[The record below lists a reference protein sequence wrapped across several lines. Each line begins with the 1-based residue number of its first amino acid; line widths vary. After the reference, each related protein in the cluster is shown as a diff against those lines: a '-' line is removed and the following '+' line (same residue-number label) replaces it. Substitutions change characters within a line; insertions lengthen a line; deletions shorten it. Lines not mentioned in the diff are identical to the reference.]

1 MRPLTLTLSAFGP
14 YAGVTKIPFE
24 KLGER
29 GLYLITG
36 DTGAGKTYLFDAIVF
51 ALYGEASGSVRETAM
66 FRSKYAKDEEA
77 TYVCLRFLFRG
88 EIYEIERKPEYLRPS
103 KRGGGMTVSRPEAV
117 LTYPDGHVVTK
128 TKEVTEAVVRLLG
141 IDREQF
147 TQIVMIAQGDFLRLL
162 YAKTEERSKIF
173 REIFHTKAYAALQER
188 LKADAGRLQS
198 QCEEYSRSIK
208 QYRDGILWEPDR
220 EPKQEEVLMTED
232 LMRAL
237 SDTLRWQEQKM
248 EELNREIADFD
259 RAIEAC
265 HQVIGRLESQKKL
278 REELEKAQ
286 EEIRCVL
293 PDIAPL
299 KERLMDLEGRKEEM
313 DCLRDVM
320 KREEERLPEYDELER
335 LREELTAGKRAL
347 QEKEEKLTRQR
358 AEALQA
364 QEKQVLTKERLES
377 LPEISSQ
384 TVLAGQKLAQLQQQ
398 EETLYELFGQVQ
410 EAVALYEKLQESQ
423 ERYRKACLD
432 YEGCKA
438 RYEQIQQ
445 RYLDEQ
451 AGVLAQTLSEGSP
464 CPVCGSTKHPQPARM
479 TQDAPDQR
487 QVEQAKAAWEKGS
500 EKRQR
505 ESERAGQA
513 QAAAEGMLHT
523 IEKGMEKAR
532 IVCSV
537 EEKKYIESQTACQ
550 EEAVVYLV
558 LAKEKIGEKLE
569 IIKAEMAGQQT
580 TVEKL
585 QEAKRELE
593 NLREEAPDLEEA
605 LQAAEE
611 TCREME
617 KHNAEYRVA
626 LQALAERIQEK
637 ASTMP
642 YTVKEQAEERLDGY
656 RKNLGAYDKELAE
669 TQEAYTTLDKKYQ
682 NALQRKETLSAQLD
696 EQEEVTQLEIVQE
709 RQQELEQE
717 RQKRQRNRE
726 QISHRY
732 ETDRN
737 VKTFIKKQSD
747 IQRETEH
754 QWAMVKE
761 LSGTMNGTLSG
772 KDKIMLET
780 YVQTR
785 YFDRIIQ
792 RANTRFMVMSCG
804 QYELKRAE
812 RAQNQRS
819 QSGLELDVTDHY
831 NGTVRS
837 VKTLS
842 GGEAFLA
849 SLSLALGLADEVQSS
864 AGGISLDTMF
874 VDEGFGSL
882 DEGALEQA
890 IQALLSLSE
899 GSRLVGIIS
908 HVGELKERIDRK
920 ILVTKEPAAGSRAE
934 VVLE

>member
-14 YAGVTKIPFE
+14 YAGVTRIPFE
-24 KLGER
+24 KLGEQ

-51 ALYGEASGSVRETAM
+51 ALYGEASGSVREAGM
-66 FRSKYAKDEEA
+66 LRSKYAKDEEA
-77 TYVCLRFLFRG
+77 TYVRLRFLFRG
-88 EIYEIERKPEYLRPS
+88 EVYEIERKPEYLRPS
-103 KRGGGMTVSRPEAV
+103 KRGSGMTVSRPEAV
-117 LTYPDGHVVTK
+117 LTYPDGHIVTK

-173 REIFHTKAYAALQER
+173 REIFHTKAYANLQDR

-198 QCEEYSRSIK
+198 QCEDYSKSIT
-208 QYRDGILWEPDR
+208 QYRGDILWEPDR
-220 EPKQEEVLMTED
+220 EPRQEEILMTED
-232 LMRAL
+232 LLQAL
-237 SDTLRWQEQKM
+237 STTIRWQERKM
-248 EELNREIADFD
+248 EELDREMADFD
-259 RAIEAC
+259 RAIEEC
-265 HQVIGRLESQKKL
+265 HQRTGSLESQRKL
-278 REELEKAQ
+278 REELERAQ
-286 EEIRCVL
+286 EELECVMPGL
-293 PDIAPL
+293 SAL
-299 KERLMDLEGRKEEM
+299 KVRLEELEGQKEEM
-313 DCLRDVM
+313 ECLRDAV

-335 LREELTAGKRAL
+335 LRKEWITAKKIL
-347 QEKEEKLTRQR
+347 QEKEEDLIKQR
-358 AEALQA
+358 AEAVRIR
-364 QEKQVLTKERLES
+364 EKQALDKERLGS

-384 TVLAGQKLAQLQQQ
+384 TVLAEQTLTQLQQQ
-398 EETLYELFGQVQ
+398 EEGLRELTGQVQ
-410 EAVALYEKLQESQ
+410 EASGLYEKLREAQVRYQ
-423 ERYRKACLD
+423 KAGLAYERLKA
-432 YEGCKA
+432 G
-438 RYEQIQQ
+438 YEQIQKK
-445 RYLDEQ
+445 YLDEQ
-451 AGVLAQTLSEGSP
+451 AGVLAQTLSEGDP
-464 CPVCGSTKHPQPARM
+464 CPVCGSREHPQPAEM

-487 QVEQAKAAWEKGS
+487 QVEQAKADWEKGS
-500 EKRQR
+500 EKRQL

-513 QAAAEGMLHT
+513 RAAAEGMLHI
-523 IEKGMEKAR
+523 IEKGLEKER
-532 IVCSV
+532 IDL
-537 EEKKYIESQTACQ
+537 QTICQ
-550 EEAVVYLV
+550 EDAQAF
-558 LAKEKIGEKLE
+558 LAIARDKTGSKLE
-569 IIKAEMAGQQT
+569 SIKAEIAGQQT
-580 TVEKL
+580 TVRKL
-585 QEAKRELE
+585 QETKQELE
-593 NLREEAPDLEEA
+593 RLREEAPGLEEA
-605 LQAAEE
+605 LLTAEE
-611 TCREME
+611 TYRETEKKIAECR
-617 KHNAEYRVA
+617 AA
-626 LQALAERIQEK
+626 LQALEDRIGEK
-637 ASTMP
+637 TAALP
-642 YTVKEQAEERLDGY
+642 CKEKRQAEEQAAGHRKRL
-656 RKNLGAYDKELAE
+656 NAYDKELTEAQGAYKA
-669 TQEAYTTLDKKYQ
+669 QEKRYQ
-682 NALQRKETLSAQLD
+682 NALQRKETLSGQLTG
-696 EQEEVTQLEIVQE
+696 QEEGMPLEVVQE
-709 RQQELEQE
+709 RQQKLEQE
-717 RQKRQRNRE
+717 RRQRQKTKE

-737 VKTFIKKQSD
+737 VKTSIGKKSD
-747 IQRETEH
+747 LLREVEH

-761 LSGTMNGTLSG
+761 LSATMNGTLSG

-804 QYELKRAE
+804 QYELKRAD

>member
-1 MRPLTLTLSAFGP
+1 MRPLYMTLSAFGP
-14 YAGVTKIPFE
+14 YAGVTQIPFE
-24 KLGER
+24 RLGGQ

-51 ALYGEASGSVRETAM
+51 ALYGEASGGVREAGM

-77 TYVCLRFLFRG
+77 TYVRLRFLFRG
-88 EIYEIERKPEYLRPS
+88 EEYEIERRPEYLRPS
-103 KRGGGMTVSRPEAV
+103 KRGSGMTVSRPEAV

-128 TKEVTEAVVRLLG
+128 TKEVTEAVVGLLG

-173 REIFHTKAYAALQER
+173 REIFHTKAYANLQER
-188 LKADAGRLQS
+188 LKADAGWLQS
-198 QCEEYSRSIK
+198 QCEDYNKSIT
-208 QYRDGILWEPDR
+208 QYREDILWEPDR
-220 EPKQEEVLMTED
+220 EPKREEILMTED
-232 LMRAL
+232 LLWVL
-237 SDTLRWQEQKM
+237 SDTIRWQEQRT

-259 RAIEAC
+259 RAIEEC
-265 HQVIGRLESQKKL
+265 HQIKGRLESQRKL
-278 REELEKAQ
+278 REELERAQ
-286 EEIRCVL
+286 EEINCVL
-293 PDIAPL
+293 PGLSPL
-299 KERLMDLEGRKEEM
+299 KERLEELEGQKEEM
-313 DCLRDVM
+313 EHLRDAV

-335 LREELTAGKRAL
+335 LRREQTSAQKAL
-347 QEKEEKLTRQR
+347 QEKEEDLTKRKT
-358 AEALQA
+358 EMA
-364 QEKQVLTKERLES
+364 QIREKQALDKEKLES

-384 TVLAGQKLAQLQQQ
+384 AVLAEQKLVQLQQQ
-398 EETLYELFGQVQ
+398 EEGIRELSMQVQ
-410 EAVALYEKLQESQ
+410 EAFDLYEKLQESQ
-423 ERYRKACLD
+423 NCYQEACLEYD
-432 YEGCKA
+432 KLKA
-438 RYEQIQQ
+438 DYEQIQR

-464 CPVCGSTKHPQPARM
+464 CPVCGSTNHPQPARM

-487 QVEQAKAAWEKGS
+487 KVERAKAAWEKGN

-505 ESERAGQA
+505 ESEKAGQA
-513 QAAAEGMLHT
+513 RAAAEGILHT
-523 IEKGMEKAR
+523 IEKGLEKER
-532 IVCSV
+532 V
-537 EEKKYIESQTACQ
+537 EEAQDFLAFARKKTS
-550 EEAVVYLV
+550 
-558 LAKEKIGEKLE
+558 EKLE
-569 IIKAEMAGQQT
+569 RIKAEIAGQRT
-580 TVEKL
+580 TVGKL
-585 QEAKRELE
+585 QETKKTLESLRKEAPELE
-593 NLREEAPDLEEA
+593 RI

-611 TCREME
+611 TCRETE
-617 KHNAEYRVA
+617 KNIVERRAA
-626 LQALAERIQEK
+626 MQAVDERIRERAEALPYAEKKQAEVQAAGHRKQLTAYDRELTEAKEAYDAQEK
-637 ASTMP
+637 
-642 YTVKEQAEERLDGY
+642 R
-656 RKNLGAYDKELAE
+656 
-669 TQEAYTTLDKKYQ
+669 YQ
-682 NALQRKETLSAQLD
+682 NALQRKETLSAQLAG
-696 EQEEVTQLEIVQE
+696 QEEVTQLETVQE
-709 RQQELEQE
+709 RQRNLERE
-717 RQKRQRNRE
+717 RQQRQKDRE

-737 VKTFIKKQSD
+737 VKTSIEKKSG
-747 IQRETEH
+747 ILREKEH

-761 LSGTMNGTLSG
+761 LSSTMNGTLSG
-772 KDKIMLET
+772 KDKVMLET

-804 QYELKRAE
+804 QYELRRAD

-908 HVGELKERIDRK
+908 HVGELKERIGRK
-920 ILVTKEPAAGSRAE
+920 ILVTKEPASGSRAE
-934 VVLE
+934 VVME

>member
-1 MRPLTLTLSAFGP
+1 MRPLYMTLSAFGP
-14 YAGVTKIPFE
+14 YAGVIEIPFE
-24 KLGER
+24 KLGGQ

-51 ALYGEASGSVRETAM
+51 ALYGEASGSVREAGM

-77 TYVCLRFLFRG
+77 TYVRLRFLFRG
-88 EIYEIERKPEYLRPS
+88 EVYEIERRPEYSRPS
-103 KRGGGMTVSRPEAV
+103 KRGSGMTVSRPEAV

-128 TKEVTEAVVRLLG
+128 TKEVTEAVTRLLG

-162 YAKTEERSKIF
+162 YARTEERSKIF
-173 REIFHTKAYAALQER
+173 REIFHTKAYANLQDR

-198 QCEEYSRSIK
+198 QCEDYNKSII
-208 QYRDGILWEPDR
+208 QYREDILWEPDR
-220 EPKQEEVLMTED
+220 EPKQEEILMTED
-232 LMRAL
+232 LLRAL
-237 SDTLRWQEQKM
+237 SDTIRWQEQRT

-259 RAIEAC
+259 RAIEEC
-265 HQVIGRLESQKKL
+265 HQIRGRLESQRKL
-278 REELEKAQ
+278 REELERTQ
-286 EEIRCVL
+286 EEINGVL
-293 PDIAPL
+293 PGLSPL
-299 KERLMDLEGRKEEM
+299 KERLEELEGQKEEM
-313 DCLRDVM
+313 EHLRDTV

-335 LREELTAGKRAL
+335 LRRERSAAQKAL
-347 QEKEEKLTRQR
+347 QEKEEDLIKRK
-358 AEALQA
+358 AETA
-364 QEKQVLTKERLES
+364 QIREKQALNKEKLES

-384 TVLAGQKLAQLQQQ
+384 AVLAEQKLAQLQQQ
-398 EETLYELFGQVQ
+398 EEGIRELSMQVQ
-410 EAVALYEKLQESQ
+410 EAFALYEKLQESQ
-423 ERYRKACLD
+423 KHYQQACLEYD
-432 YEGCKA
+432 RLQA
-438 RYEQIQQ
+438 DYEQIQR

-464 CPVCGSTKHPQPARM
+464 CPVCGSTNHPQPARV

-487 QVEQAKAAWEKGS
+487 KVEQAKAAWEKGN

-505 ESERAGQA
+505 ESEKAGQA
-513 QAAAEGMLHT
+513 RAAMEGILHT
-523 IEKGMEKAR
+523 IEKGLGKERVEAAQDFLVFAREK
-532 IVCSV
+532 
-537 EEKKYIESQTACQ
+537 T
-550 EEAVVYLV
+550 
-558 LAKEKIGEKLE
+558 GEKLE
-569 IIKAEMAGQQT
+569 RIKAEIAGQRT
-580 TVEKL
+580 TVGKL
-585 QEAKRELE
+585 QEIKKALE
-593 NLREEAPDLEEA
+593 SLRKEAPGLESI

-611 TCREME
+611 TCRETE
-617 KHNAEYRVA
+617 KNIVERRAAMQAVDVRIRERADALPYAE
-626 LQALAERIQEK
+626 K
-637 ASTMP
+637 
-642 YTVKEQAEERLDGY
+642 KQAEVQAAGH
-656 RKNLGAYDKELAE
+656 RKQLTAYDQELAE
-669 TQEAYTTLDKKYQ
+669 AKEAYDAQEKRYQ
-682 NALQRKETLSAQLD
+682 NALQRKETLSAQLTG
-696 EQEEVTQLEIVQE
+696 QEEGTQLETVQE
-709 RQQELEQE
+709 RQRGLERERQE
-717 RQKRQRNRE
+717 RQKDRE

-737 VKTFIKKQSD
+737 VKTSIEKKSG
-747 IQRETEH
+747 ILREKEH

-761 LSGTMNGTLSG
+761 LSSTMNGTLPG

-804 QYELKRAE
+804 QYELRRAD

-908 HVGELKERIDRK
+908 HVGELKERIGRK

-934 VVLE
+934 VVME